1 VRGFPLKKLSFA
13 ATAFLV
19 FALLLGAAAAD
30 KPRLPERYQKWL
42 NEEVVYII
50 TRVERDVFLKLQTD
64 HERDLFIEAF
74 WKHRDPTPDTPENE
88 FKTEHY
94 RRIDYATRYLGRE
107 APVPGWK
114 TDRGRMYILLGE
126 PREIQRLQGKL
137 GIYDCE
143 IWFYQGETDKGLPT
157 GFNLLFFKER
167 GLGMYKLY
175 SPLRDGPQALLSTTT
190 GDPSDYT
197 NAYQSLSDIDPELA
211 DVSMSL
217 IPGEE
222 TNPMGRPSMTSDL
235 LIQQIETLPTRAVED
250 RYARK
255 FLEYKDLVE
264 VEYSA
269 NYLESDNLVKVFREP
284 SGQYFVHYAIEPQ
297 RLSVN
302 QYERKMYTALK
313 VDGRVTTLD
322 GRLVYQYHK
331 SVSVDMP
338 EAQMATL
345 SHSPFNFHDVFPL
358 ISGDY
363 KLSVLMK
370 NETSKEFV
378 SFDQTVRIPQK
389 GTAVELTQPV
399 LGYKVTR
406 VDQSPR
412 KIRAFQVGPFQ
423 IFCQPGRIFT
433 AKDTLAVAFQV
444 NNLTEDMA
452 RTVELKIRII
462 KDDQTFR
469 EITRKPSEFPDLPNA
484 LEEIPLAD
492 FPPAHYKVQIS
503 LFSAGSE
510 VVTAEDEFDLTF
522 ATAVSRPWFSSRVLP
537 EAGDPIYDQITGLQL
552 FNLSRYAEA
561 RVFDERALGR
571 LPDSPDVAANLAQ
584 ACLALGDYPR
594 AVQVLTPFLGRPQ
607 AAPYEIYTLAG
618 EAYLKSGDFTGAV
631 AVLNQAVSHYGI
643 NAALLNALGE
653 SYLGLGKPAEALAA
667 FEKSLQISPDQ
678 PKIKNKV
685 DELKKK
691 K

>member
-1 VRGFPLKKLSFA
+1 
-13 ATAFLV
+13 
-19 FALLLGAAAAD
+19 
-30 KPRLPERYQKWL
+30 
-42 NEEVVYII
+42 
-50 TRVERDVFLKLQTD
+50 
-64 HERDLFIEAF
+64 
-74 WKHRDPTPDTPENE
+74 
-88 FKTEHY
+88 
-94 RRIDYATRYLGRE
+94 
-107 APVPGWK
+107 
-114 TDRGRMYILLGE
+114 
-126 PREIQRLQGKL
+126 
-137 GIYDCE
+137 
-143 IWFYQGETDKGLPT
+143 
-157 GFNLLFFKER
+157 
-167 GLGMYKLY
+167 
-175 SPLRDGPQALLSTTT
+175 
-190 GDPSDYT
+190 
-197 NAYQSLSDIDPELA
+197 
-211 DVSMSL
+211 
-217 IPGEE
+217 
-222 TNPMGRPSMTSDL
+222 
-235 LIQQIETLPTRAVED
+235 
-250 RYARK
+250 
-255 FLEYKDLVE
+255 
-264 VEYSA
+264 
-269 NYLESDNLVKVFREP
+269 
-284 SGQYFVHYAIEPQ
+284 
-297 RLSVN
+297 
-302 QYERKMYTALK
+302 
-313 VDGRVTTLD
+313 
-322 GRLVYQYHK
+322 
-331 SVSVDMP
+331 MP